1 MMNINRSNYEIYF
14 LDYLDGNLPDDQV
27 DDFLDFLKN
36 NPDLH
41 EELKAV
47 SSIKI
52 PADDAVFRHKESLL
66 KNALTESSN
75 FDYQAIAFIE
85 DDLSDEDKGLFL
97 GELTSDSEKEKQF
110 DLFLKLKLQP
120 DTSVVFKDK
129 QALHRKSAAK
139 IFLYWSSRVA
149 AVLVFLFAVWSV
161 WDFSSTRQ
169 MPVRVAQQ
177 EPIPTQRQAPVV
189 NEKPLADNSE
199 SADEESKNAQEREI
213 VAKPIQAIQPVI
225 SIPENKPADELL
237 AVRDQAPAAIEPI
250 RLVVETTNLA
260 EPIALVPMSIPNQ
273 KKAEEFLT
281 IDEYLAERMLNK
293 KKDQPLTFTNVLS
306 AGLGAVASASNER
319 LSYETNQNGTI
330 AEISLSTRLF
340 AFSIPLKKDR

>member
-27 DDFLDFLKN
+27 DYFLDFLKN
-36 NPDLH
+36 NPDLN

-52 PADDAVFRHKESLL
+52 PANDAVFRNKESLL

-75 FDYQAIAFIE
+75 FDYRAIAFIE

-129 QALHRKSAAK
+129 QLLHKKSAAK
-139 IFLYWSSRVA
+139 IFLYWSVRVA
-149 AVLVFLFAVWSV
+149 AVLILLFGAWSV
-161 WDFSSTRQ
+161 WDFSFTRQ
-169 MPVRVAQQ
+169 APVQVAQQ
-177 EPIPTQRQAPVV
+177 ESIRTQRQAPAV
-189 NEKPLADNSE
+189 NEKPLAGNSE
-199 SADEESKNAQEREI
+199 PTDGKGKDMQEREI
-213 VAKPIQAIQPVI
+213 AINPIQAVQPLV
-225 SIPENKPADELL
+225 SIPENNPTDELI
-237 AVRDQAPAAIEPI
+237 AVRDQAPSAIEPI
-250 RLVVETTNLA
+250 RLAVETTFLA
-260 EPIALVPMSIPNQ
+260 EPIALVPMSISNQ
-273 KKAEEFLT
+273 KEEEFLT
-281 IDEYLAERMLNK
+281 IDEYLAEKVLNK